1 MKYSAFDV
9 IGPAMIGPSSSHT
22 AGAVRIGRVAR
33 ALLPSEPV
41 QARVELHGSFAAT
54 GAGHATDRALVAGLL
69 GFNPDDERLKDSL
82 RLAEER
88 SLEVR
93 FSETDLGG
101 DIHPNSARL
110 TVKDASGETRVLTGS
125 SIGGGKIEI
134 VSLDGYETSFGGEHE
149 TLILWN
155 RDQPGYLARVTAV
168 LACIEV
174 NIATIRTSRSARGAR
189 ALTVLEVDGG
199 LPPEVLGLLGRMSMT
214 ERLRHLERLP

>member
-33 ALLPSEPV
+33 ALLSSEPV
-41 QARVELHGSFAAT
+41 LARVELHGSFAAT
-54 GAGHATDRALVAGLL
+54 GAGHATDRALAAGLL

-82 RLAEER
+82 RLAAER
-88 SLEVR
+88 KLDLR
-93 FSETDLGG
+93 FTETDLGTEV
-101 DIHPNSARL
+101 HPNSARL
-110 TVKDASGETRVLTGS
+110 TLKDATGETRVLTGS

-134 VSLDGYETSFGGEHE
+134 VGLDGYETSFSGEHE

-189 ALTVLEVDGG
+189 ALTVLEVDGV
-199 LPPEVLGLLGRMSMT
+199 LPPEVLGLLGRMAMT

>member
-22 AGAVRIGRVAR
+22 AGAVRIGRVGR
-33 ALLPSEPV
+33 ALLSAEPV
-41 QARVELHGSFAAT
+41 QVRADLHGSFAAT
-54 GAGHATDRALVAGLL
+54 GEGHATDRALVAGLL
-69 GFNPDDERLKDSL
+69 GFNPDDDRLKDSL
-82 RLAEER
+82 RLAAER
-88 SLEVR
+88 NLEVR
-93 FSETDLGG
+93 FAQTDLGG
-101 DIHPNSARL
+101 EIHPNSVRL
-110 TVKDASGETRVLTGS
+110 TLKDAAGETRVLTGS

-134 VSLDGYETSFGGEHE
+134 VGLDGFETSFSGEHE

-199 LPPEVLGLLGRMSMT
+199 LPPEVLSLLGRMSMT